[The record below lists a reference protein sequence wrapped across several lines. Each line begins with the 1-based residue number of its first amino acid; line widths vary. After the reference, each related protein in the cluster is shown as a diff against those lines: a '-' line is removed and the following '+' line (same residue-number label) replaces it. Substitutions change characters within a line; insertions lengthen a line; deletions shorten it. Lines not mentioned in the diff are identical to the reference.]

1 MGLQN
6 IPVVGFGVS
15 FIITSA
21 ATSSPSV
28 ASYRFLLNL
37 SHMHCWRITIQSI
50 FRFLGSI
57 PSVRMSPSSVSIVTN
72 VLQWEGENQRNMKKN
87 KQYAQR
93 LGAHHRFY
101 DVCFRKTCMACKPFL
116 STRDMGSCQKLAGAK
131 QKGYLTVLRTYKSCV
146 SLYLFT
152 HPWAYGHKRKIS
164 FYWLFQRGLSYQYFI
179 ACGDGNMHSSH
190 PPSSSLLQQWKM

>member
-28 ASYRFLLNL
+28 ASYRFLLDL

-87 KQYAQR
+87 KQYAQQ

-131 QKGYLTVLRTYKSCV
+131 QNGTSQYCAHTNPV
-146 SLYLFT
+146 SAYIYSHT
-152 HPWAYGHKRKIS
+152 HEHMDT
-164 FYWLFQRGLSYQYFI
+164 RGKLVFIDYFKEVCHTNI
-179 ACGDGNMHSSH
+179 
-190 PPSSSLLQQWKM
+190 L